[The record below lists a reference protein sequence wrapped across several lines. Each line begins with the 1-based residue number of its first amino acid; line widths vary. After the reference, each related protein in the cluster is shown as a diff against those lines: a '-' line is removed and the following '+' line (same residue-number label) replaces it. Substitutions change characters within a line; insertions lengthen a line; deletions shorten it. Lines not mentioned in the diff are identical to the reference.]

1 MEDQKILELYWQRDE
16 RAISETDA
24 AHGKKL
30 QTLSYRILS
39 SHEDAQECVSDTYM
53 KAWQTIPPQRPTY
66 FFAYLAK
73 ICRFLSFGRLD
84 WLNAAKRKAEMVQLT
99 AEMELCIP
107 DRAVQ
112 DRMES
117 KHLGELL
124 NSFLATLTRDNRVI
138 FLRRYWYA
146 DSVAEIADRYGMS
159 ESKVKTQ
166 LHRTRCKLRE
176 FLQKE
181 GIEV

>member
-1 MEDQKILELYWQRDE
+1 MEDSQILDLYFQRDE
-16 RAISETDA
+16 RAITETDTA
-24 AHGKKL
+24 YGRRLHD
-30 QTLSYRILS
+30 LSYRILAS
-39 SHEDAQECVSDTYM
+39 FEDAQECVSDTYM

-84 WLNAAKRKAEMVQLT
+84 WLNAAKRKAELVQLT

-117 KHLGELL
+117 RQLGELL
-124 NSFLATLTRDNRVI
+124 NSFLATLSRDNRVI

-146 DSVAEIADRYGMS
+146 DSVAQIASRYGMS

-166 LHRTRCKLRE
+166 LHRTRCRLRE
-176 FLQKE
+176 YLQKE
-181 GIEV
+181 GIQV